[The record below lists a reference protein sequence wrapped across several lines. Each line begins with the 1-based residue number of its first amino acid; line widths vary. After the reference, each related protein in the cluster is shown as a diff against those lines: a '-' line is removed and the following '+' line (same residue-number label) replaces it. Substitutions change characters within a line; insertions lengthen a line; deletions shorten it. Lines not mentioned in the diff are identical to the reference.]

1 MKKRKT
7 KKIKLLWIV
16 TFLPVII
23 TIAVIPFMQDSVPM
37 HYDFNGNIDRWGSKY
52 ENLVL
57 PVMIII
63 ISLFWQRII
72 NHFKKK
78 QSGDLP
84 DKTKK
89 EAASNEKV
97 IYITATAMAA
107 MFCIMQCTILF
118 TSCQVSK
125 NIKNMALDFYY
136 VTNIPLGIFIIII
149 ANYIPVIKRNPI
161 MGLRT
166 AWSMENDQTWLAS
179 NRFCGK
185 LMVIAGIAIIIETLV
200 IKGLASIIVM
210 TGIII
215 AATIIS
221 VIYSYYS
228 YKKYK

>member
-1 MKKRKT
+1 MMKERKT
-7 KKIKLLWIV
+7 RKIKLLWIV
-16 TFLPVII
+16 TFLPLII
-23 TIAVIPFMQDSVPM
+23 TIAVIPFMQDNVPM
-37 HYDFNGNIDRWGSKY
+37 HYDFNGNADRWGSKY

-63 ISLFWQRII
+63 VSMFWQRTIKHKI
-72 NHFKKK
+72 KK
-78 QSGDLP
+78 Q
-84 DKTKK
+84 
-89 EAASNEKV
+89 AASNEKAM
-97 IYITATAMAA
+97 YITATAMAA
-107 MFCIMQCTILF
+107 MFCIIQCTILF

-125 NIKNMALDFYY
+125 SIKNFSDFYY
-136 VTNIPLGIFIIII
+136 AANIPLGIFIIII
-149 ANYIPVIKRNPI
+149 ANYMPVIKRNSI

-200 IKGLASIIVM
+200 IKGLASVIVM